1 MVGWGRT
8 CIHCGAR
15 MSRLA
20 ERCPSCD
27 GRNDPEVPW
36 YAYALGGTIV
46 LVLFL
51 ALGDPG
57 VLVDFVARLI
67 GSLSR

>member
-1 MVGWGRT
+1 MASWGRE

-27 GRNDPEVPW
+27 GRNDPEIPW
-36 YAYALGGTIV
+36 YAYAIGIV
-46 LVLFL
+46 LVLLAFL
-51 ALGDPG
+51 GLGDPG
-57 VLVDFVARLI
+57 ALVDFVARLI
-67 GSLSR
+67 GGAQS